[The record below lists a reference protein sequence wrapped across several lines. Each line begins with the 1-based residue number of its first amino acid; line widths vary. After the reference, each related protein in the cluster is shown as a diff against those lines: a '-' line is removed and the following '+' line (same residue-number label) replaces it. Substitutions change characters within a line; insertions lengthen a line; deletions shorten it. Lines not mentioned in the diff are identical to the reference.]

1 MEKIILTAKDGYHL
15 HLAVFEAE
23 HPLGYIQVLHGMEE
37 HKERYE
43 TFAKR
48 MCAAGYTVITSDMRG
63 HGEHAPV
70 PGFFREKDGCRYL
83 LSDQVQITNY
93 IKKRFGA
100 KKIMIF
106 AHSMGTI
113 IARNLL
119 RTQSQNYEK
128 MVLSGYPNDP
138 GALSVFRGF
147 FLTNVLMPF
156 VGPFY
161 HSTLVQYGA
170 VGVFHKKIPQ
180 AKTPVD
186 WICSDEK
193 VVQQYLKDPYCGH
206 GFTISAF
213 RDLFVLTTAMHQRGH
228 YRNVNTA
235 LPILLIRGTEDP
247 CTGFDRGAKESAR
260 VLRRAGFSKLTEIT
274 YPRMRHELLN
284 EKENEK
290 VYADI
295 IGFYKKP

>member
-1 MEKIILTAKDGYHL
+1 M
-15 HLAVFEAE
+15 
-23 HPLGYIQVLHGMEE
+23 
-37 HKERYE
+37 
-43 TFAKR
+43 
-48 MCAAGYTVITSDMRG
+48 
-63 HGEHAPV
+63 
-70 PGFFREKDGCRYL
+70 
-83 LSDQVQITNY
+83 
-93 IKKRFGA
+93 
-100 KKIMIF
+100 
-106 AHSMGTI
+106 
-113 IARNLL
+113 
-119 RTQSQNYEK
+119 
-128 MVLSGYPNDP
+128 
-138 GALSVFRGF
+138 
-147 FLTNVLMPF
+147 
-156 VGPFY
+156 
-161 HSTLVQYGA
+161 QYGA

-186 WICSDEK
+186 WICSDEN

-228 YRNVNTA
+228 YRNVNTS

-260 VLRRAGFSKLTEIT
+260 VLRRAGFSNLTEIT

-295 IGFYKKP
+295 IEFYKKP